1 MAVLHA
7 PSSPPV
13 IRRRVPIG
21 VVALAVLAC
30 AKDAPLDSGETPPS
44 SLGRCNPDSMLSWSG
59 VEPLFEEHCTD
70 CHSSD
75 NMGSTRQGAPAG
87 IDYNTAESSR
97 LNSDR
102 TWQMIV
108 TEQMPLQ
115 DPVPHEDAWL
125 FWEWLSCGGP
135 E

>member
-13 IRRRVPIG
+13 IRLMSIG
-21 VVALAVLAC
+21 FVGLLVLAC
-30 AKDAPLDSGETPPS
+30 TNDAPLDSAETLPD
-44 SLGRCNPDSMLSWSG
+44 SLGRCNPDNSLIWSD
-59 VEPLFEEHCTD
+59 VEPLFGEHCTD

-75 NMGSTRQGAPAG
+75 KHGSLRQGAPTG
-87 IDYNTAESSR
+87 IDYNAAEFAR

-102 TWQMIV
+102 TWHMIV
-108 TEQMPLQ
+108 TEQMPSQ
-115 DPVPHEDAWL
+115 DPMPYDDAFL
-125 FWEWLSCGGP
+125 IWEWLSCGGP

>member
-7 PSSPPV
+7 PSLPPV
-13 IRRRVPIG
+13 IRQVPIG
-21 VVALAVLAC
+21 FVALLVLAC
-30 AKDAPLDSGETPPS
+30 AKDAPLDSADVLPD
-44 SLGRCNPDSMLSWSG
+44 SLGRCNPDNSLNWSG
-59 VEPLFEEHCTD
+59 VEALFGAHCTD

-75 NMGSTRQGAPAG
+75 KDGSQRQGAPPG
-87 IDYNTAESSR
+87 IDYDTAELSR

-108 TEQMPLQ
+108 TEQMPSE
-115 DPVPHEDAWL
+115 DPVPHEDAL
-125 FWEWLSCGGP
+125 LIWEWLSCGGP